1 MANTAKGIVKVKGR
15 DRLGKEGFITRLTN
29 LVPIIH
35 WLPRY
40 RPEWLRFDIVAAIV
54 VVGLIIPESMGIAGV
69 AGVPPQYGLYSILI
83 ALFLYAVF
91 GSGKRSMVSTPSA
104 LAILT
109 ATAVGG
115 IVLATNEDA
124 VQVILSITIL
134 VGIMLLVAAILRL
147 GFLADF
153 ISFPVM
159 KGFLFGLALTII
171 IGQVPKLLGVEKG
184 TGNFF
189 DQVYFVLNEIG
200 ESNLSTMALAGA
212 AIMVMIVLESRFKK
226 MPAVLILFVA
236 TLFLSYIMDF
246 EGNFDI
252 AVVGTIPQGL
262 PSLAAPA
269 VDLSTLDILIPAA
282 IGIAFVCFAESIAIG
297 GEVAERHKDE
307 IDPNQELLA
316 LAATNLGAGVTQGIS
331 NGVSMSAS
339 MVADNSGVR
348 SPMALI
354 IAGLM
359 VMAVLLFLTG
369 VFYYIPEAVLGV
381 IVIFAVMGAL
391 KFKLMVKFYHVQRTE
406 FYLAMVALFGV
417 LIFEVLVGLVLAVI
431 IAIVLMVWKLSQE
444 GGVLVGLM
452 PSGTEF
458 RLLRAKPE
466 AKEVPG
472 LKIYMIKGA
481 MFYANSSLIKK
492 EIKALAMERPRPK
505 MIAIVLIENM
515 EEFDITSTR
524 ALESAIRTVQEEG
537 IEVVLSSVPIT
548 ALSSLRKAGIVDLV
562 GEDHIMDDLFY
573 VVDSYRKKYGADEDV
588 TQSSESNQ

>member
-1 MANTAKGIVKVKGR
+1 
-15 DRLGKEGFITRLTN
+15 LGKGELFTRLTK

-35 WLPRY
+35 WFPRY

-83 ALFLYAVF
+83 ALFLYAIF

-124 VQVILSITIL
+124 VQVVLSVTIL

-189 DQVYFVLNEIG
+189 DQVYFVLSEIG
-200 ESNLSTMALAGA
+200 DSNLSTVALAGA
-212 AIMVMIVLESRFKK
+212 AIAVMVVLESRFKK
-226 MPAVLILFVA
+226 LPAVLILFVA
-236 TLFLSYIMDF
+236 ALFLSYIMDF

-262 PSLAAPA
+262 PALAAPA

-297 GEVAERHKDE
+297 EEVAERHKDE
-307 IDPNQELLA
+307 IDPNQELVA

-354 IAGLM
+354 FAGLM

-391 KFKLMVKFYHVQRTE
+391 KFKLMVRFYHTQRNE
-406 FYLAMVALFGV
+406 FHLAMLALFGV
-417 LIFEVLVGLVLAVI
+417 LIFEVLVGLVLAVV
-431 IAIVLMVWKLSQE
+431 IAIALMVWKLSRV
-444 GGVLVGLM
+444 GGELVGQM
-452 PSGTEF
+452 PSPTEF
-458 RLLRAKPE
+458 RQLRESPE

-472 LKIYMIKGA
+472 LKMYMIDGA
-481 MFYANSSLIKK
+481 MFYANSSLVKK
-492 EIKALAMERPRPK
+492 EIKALVMARPRPN
-505 MIAIVLIENM
+505 MIAIVLIETM
-515 EEFDITSTR
+515 HELDITSTR
-524 ALESAIRTVQEEG
+524 ALESAIMTAQEEG
-537 IEVVLSSVPIT
+537 VEVVLVSVPIL
-548 ALSSLRKAGIVDLV
+548 ALSSLRKAGIVELV
-562 GEDHIMDDLFY
+562 GEDHIMNDLY
-573 VVDSYRKKYGADEDV
+573 TMVNHYRQKYGADKDV
-588 TQSSESNQ
+588 GHGSGSDQ